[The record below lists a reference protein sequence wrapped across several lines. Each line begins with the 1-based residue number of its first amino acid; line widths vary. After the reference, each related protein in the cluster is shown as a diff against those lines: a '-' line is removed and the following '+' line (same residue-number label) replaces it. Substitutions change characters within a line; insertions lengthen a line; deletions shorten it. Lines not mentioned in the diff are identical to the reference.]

1 MLRKT
6 CGRSGPGTV
15 PSDRRRQHLAV
26 VGTALVGLLLSGQ
39 GHAAADARATMLLG
53 HATGD
58 LNSTDCTP
66 GSFLV
71 GAHVWVESRNY
82 TTAVQAI
89 CRNSDGDLSDADI
102 AGSPWAPTVLDST
115 CNAGYAAGL
124 YGRVGDVLDAAGL
137 RCGGSPGAAAAL
149 AGGDG
154 GELVGPAD
162 CPAGAALTGL
172 VVHSTGYHG
181 ATDLF
186 GISGTCTSL
195 HNWSGVQA
203 PVSPDGSGSFPAGS
217 IVPVRF
223 TATDSAGEPDPSISA
238 VLAYAPLTGDVVGA
252 YHPASGPGSV
262 RRVEEFRYEPGT
274 GQYLFDW
281 STRGIAPGRY
291 RLRITTSYGAVQ
303 TVDLA
308 LR

>member
-1 MLRKT
+1 MLHQT
-6 CGRSGPGTV
+6 
-15 PSDRRRQHLAV
+15 RRRAGRGTAPAGGRRRHQAV
-26 VGTALVGLLLSGQ
+26 VGAALIGFLLSGQ
-39 GHAAADARATMLLG
+39 SQAVAEVRATTLLG

-71 GAHVWVESRNY
+71 GAHVWVEARNY

-124 YGRVGDVLDAAGL
+124 YGRVGDVVDAAGL
-137 RCGGSPGAAAAL
+137 RCGGSPGAQAAL

-154 GELVGPAD
+154 GDLVGPAD
-162 CPAGAALTGL
+162 CPAGSVLTGL
-172 VVHSTGYHG
+172 VVHSALYQG

-195 HNWSGVQA
+195 HNWSGVEA
-203 PVSPDGSGSFPAGS
+203 PVSPDGSGNFRAGS
-217 IVPVRF
+217 VVPVRF
-223 TATDSAGEPDPSISA
+223 TATDSAGEPDPSIWA
-238 VLAYAPLTGDVVGA
+238 VLAYAPVTGNVAGA
-252 YHPASGPGSV
+252 YRPASGAGSAG
-262 RRVEEFRYEPGT
+262 RVEEFRYDPADGR
-274 GQYLFDW
+274 YRFDW

-291 RLRITTSYGAVQ
+291 RLRVTTSYGAVQ
-303 TVDLA
+303 TVDLT
-308 LR
+308 LH